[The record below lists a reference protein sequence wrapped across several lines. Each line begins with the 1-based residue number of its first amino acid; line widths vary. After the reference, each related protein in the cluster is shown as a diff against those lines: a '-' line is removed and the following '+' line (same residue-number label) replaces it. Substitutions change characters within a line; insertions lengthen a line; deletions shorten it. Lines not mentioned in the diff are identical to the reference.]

1 MLSVVIT
8 LVSVVIT
15 FFEIRIKILM
25 RKHQVLD
32 TETNEIIPSI
42 LLHRPKWRGEKF
54 LMIFQEA
61 FAYIAKDKT
70 LTLET
75 KNVLLYLL
83 SRLDFENF
91 VLVPHVEIAEELSMK
106 RPNVSRAVKVLVEKH
121 IIVEGPKVNRS
132 RGFRLNHR
140 FGWKGTLSNLRLLRK
155 AEEKE
160 LLQNE

>member
-1 MLSVVIT
+1 
-8 LVSVVIT
+8 
-15 FFEIRIKILM
+15 M
-25 RKHQVLD
+25 RKHQVVD
-32 TETNEIIPSI
+32 TESGEIIPSI
-42 LLHRPKWRGEKF
+42 LLHRPKWKGEKF
-54 LMIFQEA
+54 LMIFQDA

-91 VLVPHVEIAEELSMK
+91 VLVPHVEIAQELGMK
-106 RPNVSRAVKVLVEKH
+106 RPNVSRAVKVLVEKN

-140 FGWKGTLSNLRLLRK
+140 FGWKGTLSNLRLLRQ

-160 LLQNE
+160 LLYSE